1 MKRVPSRTIQ
11 RAVIHDLQSILSLIR
26 ARIEWM
32 NENNIKQWNRTDY
45 LSRFTNEY
53 FHRVISNGQLYTVK
67 TDGQVIGAF
76 TLFDYDERWNDGQKA
91 LYIHNFVSDIHHR
104 GVGDDILCFC
114 ENEARKKNIF
124 LLRIDCQ
131 KDNKKLNDY
140 YSRRGFKY
148 ISSFEEELYCGN
160 RRQKRIP

>member
-32 NENNIKQWNRTDY
+32 NENNIEQWNRTDY

-104 GVGDDILCFC
+104 G
-114 ENEARKKNIF
+114 
-124 LLRIDCQ
+124 
-131 KDNKKLNDY
+131 
-140 YSRRGFKY
+140 
-148 ISSFEEELYCGN
+148 
-160 RRQKRIP
+160 